1 MNPHQMMLNFC
12 RQHFQTNEK
21 MDIYFGYRKR
31 ICQNCGLPNCRK
43 ILDIN
48 IFYQGIET
56 TRYAHVCEIREIML
70 KRNRRKKLI
79 MKMKRRK
86 KLIMK
91 MKAKMMLKIIK
102 IIKMFQII

>member
-21 MDIYFGYRKR
+21 MDAYFGHRKR
-31 ICQNCGLPNCRK
+31 ICQNCGLLICRK
-43 ILDIN
+43 ILDIKN
-48 IFYQGIET
+48 FYKGIET

-70 KRNRRKKLI
+70 KMKSRKKLM

-86 KLIMK
+86 KLMMK
-91 MKAKMMLKIIK
+91 MKAKKMLKIIK
-102 IIKMFQII
+102 IVKMFQII

>member
-12 RQHFQTNEK
+12 RQHFQTNANK
-21 MDIYFGYRKR
+21 NVYFGHRKR
-31 ICQNCGLPNCRK
+31 ICQNCGLLICRK

-70 KRNRRKKLI
+70 K
-79 MKMKRRK
+79 MKRRK
-86 KLIMK
+86 KLMMK
-91 MKAKMMLKIIK
+91 MKAKMMLKISK
-102 IIKMFQII
+102 